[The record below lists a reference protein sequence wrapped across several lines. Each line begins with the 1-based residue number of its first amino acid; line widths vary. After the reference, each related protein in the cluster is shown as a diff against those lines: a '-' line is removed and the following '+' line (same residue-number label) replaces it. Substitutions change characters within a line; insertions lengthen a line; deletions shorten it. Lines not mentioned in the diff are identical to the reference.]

1 MTMKEPQ
8 TKAELLQYVH
18 DGRVDF
24 LNLINQIPKNRLL
37 ERGVE
42 SDWSIKDI
50 LAHITAWEVKMSEA
64 FAEIQASGVPHSWPE
79 TDADVD
85 ALNAEFYAANK
96 DKPLTLVLSEFEDA
110 FPQAVAAT
118 EAFSEED
125 LFDQD
130 RYAWRKER
138 PLWWMVAGN
147 TYGHYG
153 DHVPNIQA
161 WLGSGQ

>member
-37 ERGVE
+37 EKGVE

-64 FAEIQASGVPHSWPE
+64 FAEIQAGGAPHSWPE

-85 ALNAEFYAANK
+85 ALNAEFYAGNK
-96 DKPLTLVLSEFEDA
+96 DKPLAQVLSEFEDA

-118 EAFSEED
+118 EALSEED
-125 LFDQD
+125 LFDPD
-130 RYAWRKER
+130 RFAWRKER

-161 WLGSGQ
+161 WLGSE